1 MNGKYSVAS
10 MLNLLKEYNCPVI
23 YSNNINLKRNGFI
36 TESINSILPYID
48 ELSLYNTK
56 VETLDEGKSYIVFSN
71 NEMFD
76 ANKVK
81 EYLQNILNLN
91 EAAMDYN
98 MKSFVILY
106 CQLLSFVLMMTR
118 AINNNSFTQL
128 IDNLDKGSAKTEQSM
143 APYVKVY

>member
-118 AINNNSFTQL
+118 SINNNSFTQL